1 MAETITLAK
10 SIKNVT
16 DPDHY
21 RYALGGID
29 CIPRETGA
37 YVAATNGTSL
47 AIVEV
52 EETTIQDRVLIPSD
66 VISRRKTTTV
76 EVNRNPFGDVESF
89 NDSKSGDSVPR
100 NDGRFPA
107 AHKLAA
113 DAATIKQPVT
123 IALDAKVLAN
133 LADAIRGENNS
144 VALVLETDEQSA
156 NYATN
161 VIRVV
166 GDNGIGLIMP
176 VYSDEHTHQETW
188 SRFVDVATDY
198 AKTVTETETATA

>member
-37 YVAATNGTSL
+37 YVAATDAKAL

-52 EETTIQDRVLIPSD
+52 EESTILDRVLIPSD

-76 EVNRNPFGDVESF
+76 EVNRNPFGDV
-89 NDSKSGDSVPR
+89 
-100 NDGRFPA
+100 
-107 AHKLAA
+107 
-113 DAATIKQPVT
+113 
-123 IALDAKVLAN
+123 
-133 LADAIRGENNS
+133 
-144 VALVLETDEQSA
+144 
-156 NYATN
+156 
-161 VIRVV
+161 
-166 GDNGIGLIMP
+166 
-176 VYSDEHTHQETW
+176 
-188 SRFVDVATDY
+188 
-198 AKTVTETETATA
+198 

>member
-1 MAETITLAK
+1 M
-10 SIKNVT
+10 
-16 DPDHY
+16 
-21 RYALGGID
+21 
-29 CIPRETGA
+29 
-37 YVAATNGTSL
+37 
-47 AIVEV
+47 
-52 EETTIQDRVLIPSD
+52 
-66 VISRRKTTTV
+66 
-76 EVNRNPFGDVESF
+76 
-89 NDSKSGDSVPR
+89 
-100 NDGRFPA
+100 
-107 AHKLAA
+107 
-113 DAATIKQPVT
+113 T